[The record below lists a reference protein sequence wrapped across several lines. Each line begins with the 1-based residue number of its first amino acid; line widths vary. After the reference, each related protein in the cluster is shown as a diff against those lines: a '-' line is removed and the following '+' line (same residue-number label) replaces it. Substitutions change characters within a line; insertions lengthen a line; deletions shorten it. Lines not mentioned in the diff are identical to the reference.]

1 MLSSSTLSAASR
13 ILILTWNFPQISQI
27 FLPSEN
33 HLTLIFFMFLL
44 KDKDTSSRTPLDLL
58 EHGVVL
64 EQSEAFDSTYSSAI
78 YALVLEAIYFL

>member
-1 MLSSSTLSAASR
+1 MKFPTNFTNFSAER
-13 ILILTWNFPQISQI
+13 E
-27 FLPSEN
+27 PSN
-33 HLTLIFFMFLL
+33 FFMFLL